1 VQYSKIEMW
10 ITLPSEMIIEQ
21 IELQISNYEIF
32 SKYLRFLKIE
42 KNEEDEKGM
51 LLIRGGIEDSK
62 KQ

>member
-1 VQYSKIEMW
+1 MW